1 MYDITR
7 AGSNSINCYQQQTI
21 DNYVVNAFSPPQGA
35 STTQL
40 LKDQALSER
49 KEATRSLCNRESTI
63 KRNRDTGLI
72 MEL

>member
-1 MYDITR
+1 MR

-35 STTQL
+35 STIQL

-49 KEATRSLCNRESTI
+49 KEPQEACAIVTRLSR
-63 KRNRDTGLI
+63 
-72 MEL
+72 